1 MISPEIVKQG
11 FIGYLTIDDEL
22 ALELSKIMILSKF
35 KKNEIIYKSG
45 DIASSVGVIQ
55 KGLVRS
61 FALNGEKEMTIWF
74 GEDFITSFH
83 SFLTDEPGFEN
94 IVCMEDTT
102 VLLIPMNEI
111 KSLILKNQ
119 QMLLLYS
126 KILEKSYI

>member
-1 MISPEIVKQG
+1 
-11 FIGYLTIDDEL
+11 
-22 ALELSKIMILSKF
+22 
-35 KKNEIIYKSG
+35 
-45 DIASSVGVIQ
+45 
-55 KGLVRS
+55 
-61 FALNGEKEMTIWF
+61 MTIWF
-74 GEDFITSFH
+74 GEDGDFITSFH

-126 KILEKSYI
+126 KILEKSYIYWEQRYLSNQIHEAEQRYENFYNQSKGMVHKIPLKILSSYLNIRQETLSRIRKRWLKGE

>member
-55 KGLVRS
+55 KRISSFFYLERRERNDDLV
-61 FALNGEKEMTIWF
+61 W
-74 GEDFITSFH
+74 
-83 SFLTDEPGFEN
+83 
-94 IVCMEDTT
+94 
-102 VLLIPMNEI
+102 
-111 KSLILKNQ
+111 
-119 QMLLLYS
+119 
-126 KILEKSYI
+126 